1 LLGLLA
7 TTGLSGACCAQ
18 DAAQQREAQLKAA
31 YVFNFIKFVDWD
43 ARPTG
48 KELDVCFTGADA
60 VRDALS
66 LAVSDK
72 NVGNRKV
79 SVRSAVP
86 NSGKED
92 CDVIYVAAA
101 HTAMMPSTRVALT
114 VSDAPSFTRDGGMI
128 RLYTEENRLRFV
140 VNVGN
145 ARKAGI
151 AISSNLL
158 RLASQVEQ

>member
-1 LLGLLA
+1 LLGVFA
-7 TTGLSGACCAQ
+7 ATGLSGACCAQ

-31 YVFNFIKFVDWD
+31 YVFNFLKFVDWD

-48 KELDVCFTGADA
+48 KELDVCFMGADD

-66 LAVSDK
+66 RAISDK
-72 NVGNRKV
+72 NVSNRKV

-86 NSGKED
+86 DSRNED
-92 CDVIYVAAA
+92 CDVIYVDAAR
-101 HTAMMPSTRVALT
+101 TATMPSTRVALT
-114 VSDAPSFTRDGGMI
+114 VGDAPGFTRDGGMI

-158 RLASQVEQ
+158 KLASQIEQ